1 METNEQAVSTQK
13 QIKVVFSIDENSTL
27 IPTIAYVFDKVK
39 KHNQGKYSNL
49 ARFSTESFV
58 EYLLETGISAVDN
71 AVDAD
76 IKRRNEA
83 AYVDAMGKLQAP
95 ADATDVDAMG
105 KYLMQCDA
113 LKRKYG
119 IGGSQKEV

>member
-1 METNEQAVSTQK
+1 MDTANQEAT
-13 QIKVVFSIDENSTL
+13 VVFSLEENSVL
-27 IPTIAYVFDKVK
+27 VPSIAFVFDKVQ

-49 ARFSTESFV
+49 ARYSREGFV
-58 EYLLETGISAVDN
+58 EYLLETGINAVSN

-83 AYVDAMGKLQAP
+83 AYVDAMSKLTAPTGDSEIELRAYMQA
-95 ADATDVDAMG
+95 VRN
-105 KYLMQCDA
+105 

-119 IGGSQKEV
+119 IGGDKQEV

>member
-1 METNEQAVSTQK
+1 MDNAGVTQATN
-13 QIKVVFSIDENSTL
+13 VFAIASDS
-27 IPTIAYVFDKVK
+27 PMVGTIAFVFDKVK

-49 ARFSTESFV
+49 ARFSTEAFV
-58 EYLLETGISAVDN
+58 EKLLETGIQAMDN

-83 AYVDAMGKLQAP
+83 AYVDAMGKLTPPTGDDLSA
-95 ADATDVDAMG
+95 
-105 KYLMQCDA
+105 LMTYSKQVSA

-119 IGGSQKEV
+119 IGGDAQQV

>member
-1 METNEQAVSTQK
+1 MKEEATASKQVFAINED
-13 QIKVVFSIDENSTL
+13 SIHV
-27 IPTIAYVFDKVK
+27 PTIAFVFDKVK

-58 EYLLETGISAVDN
+58 EYLLETGITAVDN

-83 AYVDAMGKLQAP
+83 AYVDAMGKLSAP
-95 ADATDVDAMG
+95 TGDDIDA
-105 KYLMQCDA
+105 LMTYSRQVSA
-113 LKRKYG
+113 LKRKFG
-119 IGGSQKEV
+119 IGGDAKEV